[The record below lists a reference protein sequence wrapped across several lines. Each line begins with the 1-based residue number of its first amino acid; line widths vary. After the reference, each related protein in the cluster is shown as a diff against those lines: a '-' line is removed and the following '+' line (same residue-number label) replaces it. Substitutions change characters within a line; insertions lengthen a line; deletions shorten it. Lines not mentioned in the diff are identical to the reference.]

1 MLQLFG
7 TGKAKQRRFKIVRKK
22 MRYKIRIFMAI
33 VMTVSVLFCV
43 GCSNVIS
50 ETRKIQIASAPAQNI
65 NSHSSKKPIASKGE
79 FPSAEQ
85 PLPVIDEE
93 AKAKAEA
100 EAKAKAEAEAKAKAE
115 AEAKAK
121 AEAEA
126 KAKAEAEAKAK
137 AEAEAKAKA
146 EAEAKAKAEAE
157 AKAKAEAEAAE
168 AAARAQATK
177 NKADK
182 PDEVRAVWI
191 SYLDFYSLLQ
201 NQSKS
206 NFTYNMDRAFDKIS
220 SMGLNTVYIQVR
232 PFGDAL
238 YDSDIFP
245 YSYVITDVEG
255 KDPGFDPLEIM
266 IELADDYDLRV
277 EAWINPYRVRAI
289 GSDREL
295 ASSNPAVKAV
305 RAGSGLAIQYN
316 GGIFYNPASSD
327 ARNLITQG
335 VIELIENYDID
346 GIHFDDYFYPTTDL
360 SFDKYYYNSYR
371 NSGGTLSQADW
382 RRQNVD
388 KLIQQ
393 VYTAIKNADS
403 SIVFGIS
410 PQARDDINYDG
421 QFAHT
426 ESWLKNG
433 WVDYICPQ
441 IYYGFQN
448 ETAPYKSTLNY
459 WHDLAKKHDT
469 DLYVGLAAYKCGTAD
484 SYAGSGKSEWINNAD
499 MLSRMVESARNKSS
513 YAGFALYRYDSLF
526 NPAGNAAWYISKEIK
541 SLKELF

>member
-1 MLQLFG
+1 
-7 TGKAKQRRFKIVRKK
+7 
-22 MRYKIRIFMAI
+22 
-33 VMTVSVLFCV
+33 
-43 GCSNVIS
+43 
-50 ETRKIQIASAPAQNI
+50 
-65 NSHSSKKPIASKGE
+65 
-79 FPSAEQ
+79 
-85 PLPVIDEE
+85 
-93 AKAKAEA
+93 
-100 EAKAKAEAEAKAKAE
+100 
-115 AEAKAK
+115 
-121 AEAEA
+121 
-126 KAKAEAEAKAK
+126 
-137 AEAEAKAKA
+137 
-146 EAEAKAKAEAE
+146 
-157 AKAKAEAEAAE
+157 
-168 AAARAQATK
+168 
-177 NKADK
+177 
-182 PDEVRAVWI
+182 
-191 SYLDFYSLLQ
+191 
-201 NQSKS
+201 
-206 NFTYNMDRAFDKIS
+206 
-220 SMGLNTVYIQVR
+220 VR

-266 IELADDYDLRV
+266 IELADDYGLRV

-316 GGIFYNPASSD
+316 GGIFYNPASAD

-360 SFDKYYYNSYR
+360 SFDKAYYNSYR

-388 KLIQQ
+388 KLIKQ
-393 VYTAIKNADS
+393 VYTAIKNTDS
-403 SIVFGIS
+403 SVAFGIS

-448 ETAPYKSTLNY
+448 ETAPYKSTLDY
-459 WHDLAKKHDT
+459 WHKLANKYDT
-469 DLYVGLAAYKCGTAD
+469 DLYVGLAAYKCGAAD
-484 SYAGSGKSEWINNAD
+484 SYAGSGSKEWINNAD
-499 MLSRMVESARNKSS
+499 MLSRMVEAARGKSS

-526 NPAGNAAWYISKEIK
+526 NPANNVAWYISNEIK
-541 SLKELF
+541 SLEDIL